1 MIDEKKLLIEQYHKA
16 YEHTSVLKIYKH
28 YGKDK
33 QLRQTQEECAELI
46 VAINKLF
53 RNNQDSI
60 SFNKANNNFLEE
72 VADVEIMLLQC
83 KIILQ
88 EDGKS
93 EEYRDALVKKLERQL
108 ERMRGQENETKGLC
122 SGD

>member
-1 MIDEKKLLIEQYHKA
+1 MNS
-16 YEHTSVLKIYKH
+16 YEFDRKVYSSVLKIYKH
-28 YGKDK
+28 YGKEK

-53 RNNQDSI
+53 RSNQDST
-60 SFNKANNNFLEE
+60 STNKASKNFLEE

-83 KIILQ
+83 KIVLQ

-93 EEYRDALVKKLERQL
+93 EEYRNVLIKKLERQL
-108 ERMRGQENETKGLC
+108 ERMRGQGNETKDLC

>member
-1 MIDEKKLLIEQYHKA
+1 MNSSEFDSKVFRNA
-16 YEHTSVLKIYKH
+16 FKIYKH
-28 YGKDK
+28 YGRMQ

-60 SFNKANNNFLEE
+60 SSNKASNNFLEE
-72 VADVEIMLLQC
+72 VADVEIMLVQC
-83 KIILQ
+83 QIMLQ
-88 EDGKS
+88 EIGKI
-93 EEYRDALVKKLERQL
+93 EEYRNILVKKLERQL
-108 ERMRGQENETKGLC
+108 ERMRGQKNETKDLC

>member
-1 MIDEKKLLIEQYHKA
+1 MNS
-16 YEHTSVLKIYKH
+16 YEFDRKVYSSVLKIYKH
-28 YGKDK
+28 YGKAK

-60 SFNKANNNFLEE
+60 SSNKASHNFLEE

-83 KIILQ
+83 KIMLQ

-93 EEYRDALVKKLERQL
+93 EEYRDVLIKKLERQL